1 MNAPLREAPRAAKS
15 STLAEQAYTGLKRD
29 ILSGELAPG
38 LALRL
43 EFLKQRYQLSF
54 TPLREALNRLHSERL
69 VESIALKGFRVAPL
83 SLKEMQDSMSVRT
96 LIDCEALRRSIE
108 RATDD
113 WETSIVA
120 ALHALDLATRRK
132 DAGAATAASYDEV
145 EQRHLALH
153 RALIAACDSRWL
165 LELSATLY
173 VQTERYRRPML
184 KTTVSRESSRDVSQ
198 EHHEIVDATLKRDAD
213 LATKLLAEHYN
224 RTTRLIEA
232 SLAQQE
238 SADEFTR

>member
-1 MNAPLREAPRAAKS
+1 MNAPLREAPRVAKS
-15 STLAEQAYTGLKRD
+15 STLAEQAYVGLKRD

-69 VESIALKGFRVAPL
+69 VDSVALKGFRVAPL

-96 LIDCEALRRSIE
+96 LIDCEALRRSIAH
-108 RATDD
+108 ATDD
-113 WETSIVA
+113 WETQIVA
-120 ALHALDLATRRK
+120 ALHALDLVTRRN
-132 DAGAATAASYDEV
+132 GAEALQASYDEV

-173 VQTERYRRPML
+173 IQTERYRRPML
-184 KTTVSRESSRDVSQ
+184 KTSVRRDSSRDVSK
-198 EHHEIVDATLKRDAD
+198 EHHEIVDATLRRETD
-213 LATKLLAEHYN
+213 LAVSLLAEHYN
-224 RTTRLIEA
+224 RTTQLIEA
-232 SLAQQE
+232 SLTGQAEAQDMTG
-238 SADEFTR
+238 S